1 MTRLDRKRERKRNL
15 LRASRVTT
23 TYIVVAGISI
33 IILLPMYFLIVL
45 SFMSD
50 REAYSWPLAVV
61 PSFGVEL
68 QIGLGDDGS
77 YRMSVFD
84 KNSQKFEPFGPV
96 SFTQSQDD
104 LESVKGFLQRQANC
118 VISKEDLLQKLRQ
131 VTPERPVTF
140 KLRKSLLMNYRVFFE
155 VTRDAGPSVW
165 RSVNVALLTIVIS
178 LSIGGMAGYAFAR
191 YTFKG
196 KNALKLGVLF
206 VRMFPGVA
214 IAIPMV
220 IILGRFGLY
229 DQPLGL
235 SFLYSVGQIALTVW
249 ITASIFL
256 SIPVDLEEAA
266 LIFGTGK
273 WGAFWHVTLPL
284 ALPGLAACAM
294 YSFIGSWNEVI
305 QAIVFTQFRPTF
317 PVVVYQVLV
326 GAKGKV
332 NLVTAGSIAQ
342 ALPAV
347 LFTLFIRKYLL
358 RMWGGVSV

>member
-1 MTRLDRKRERKRNL
+1 VTRLDRQRERKRNL
-15 LRASRVTT
+15 KRASRLAT
-23 TYIVVAGISI
+23 TYIVVIGVSI
-33 IILLPMYFLIVL
+33 VILLPMYFLIVISL
-45 SFMSD
+45 MSD
-50 REAYSWPLAVV
+50 REAYDWPLPAL
-61 PSFGVEL
+61 PSFRVEL
-68 QIGLGDDGS
+68 MIEQTEGGFQ
-77 YRMSVFD
+77 MSVFD
-84 KNSQKFEPFGPV
+84 KRAGEFEPFGPV
-96 SFTQSQDD
+96 VFSDSQQDI
-104 LESVKGFLQRQANC
+104 EKVVGFLRRQANA
-118 VISKEDLLQKLRQ
+118 VISPEDLGEKLQTVDADGWIEFR
-131 VTPERPVTF
+131 
-140 KLRKSLLMNYRVFFE
+140 LRKRLLMNYVVFFT
-155 VTRDAGPSVW
+155 VTRDAIPSVW
-165 RSVNVALLTIVIS
+165 RSVSVALLTILLS

-191 YTFKG
+191 YAFKG

-235 SFLYSVGQIALTVW
+235 SLIYSVGQIALTVW

-273 WGAFWHVTLPL
+273 WGAFRHITLPL
-284 ALPGLAACAM
+284 ALPGLAASAM

-326 GAKGKV
+326 GAKGNV

-347 LFTLFIRKYLL
+347 IFTLIIRKYLL
-358 RMWGGVSV
+358 RMWGGVRV

>member
-1 MTRLDRKRERKRNL
+1 MTRIDKQRERKRNL
-15 LRASRVTT
+15 LRASRLAT
-23 TYIVVAGISI
+23 TYIVVIGVSI
-33 IILLPMYFLIVL
+33 VILLPMYFLFVL
-45 SFMSD
+45 SLMSD
-50 REAYSWPLAVV
+50 REAYDFPLPMT
-61 PSFGVEL
+61 PSFKVEL
-68 QIGLGDDGS
+68 KIRLIDNGYQ
-77 YRMSVFD
+77 MSVFD
-84 KNSQKFEPFGPV
+84 RRSDSYEVFGPV
-96 SFTQSQDD
+96 SFTRSQEDLDD
-104 LESVKGFLQRQANC
+104 VVGFLRRQANALMTAD
-118 VISKEDLLQKLRQ
+118 ELLEKLRS
-131 VTPERPVTF
+131 VGPDGGVTF
-140 KLRKSLLMNYRVFFE
+140 TLRKNLLMNYIVFFD
-155 VTRDAGPSVW
+155 VTRDAAGSVV
-165 RSVNVALLTIVIS
+165 RSINVALLTIVIS

-196 KNALKLGVLF
+196 KNALKLSVLF

-235 SFLYSVGQIALTVW
+235 SLLYSVGQIALTVW

-273 WGAFWHVTLPL
+273 LGAFWHVTLPL

-305 QAIVFTQFRPTF
+305 QAIVFTQFKPTF

-326 GAKGKV
+326 GAKGNV
-332 NLVTAGSIAQ
+332 NLVTAGSLVQ

-347 LFTLFIRKYLL
+347 LFTLIIRKYLL
-358 RMWGGVSV
+358 RMWGGVRV

>member
-1 MTRLDRKRERKRNL
+1 L
-15 LRASRVTT
+15 AT
-23 TYIVVAGISI
+23 TYVVVIGISI
-33 IILLPMYFLIVL
+33 IILLPMYFLVVL
-45 SFMSD
+45 SLMSD
-50 REAYSWPLAVV
+50 REAYDWPLPGV
-61 PSFGVEL
+61 PSFSVEL
-68 QIGLGDDGS
+68 RIELGDDGA
-77 YRMSVFD
+77 YQMSVFD
-84 KNSQKFEPFGPV
+84 NRSQEYEPFGPV
-96 SFTQSQDD
+96 SFTRSQED
-104 LESVKGFLQRQANC
+104 LEDVAGFLKRQANT
-118 VISKEDLLQKLRQ
+118 VISEEDLLQRLRQ
-131 VTPERPVTF
+131 VAPDGPVTF
-140 KLRKSLLMNYRVFFE
+140 RLRKSLLMNYIVFFE
-155 VTRDAGPSVW
+155 VTRDAVASVW
-165 RSVNVALLTIVIS
+165 RSVYVALLTIVIS
-178 LSIGGMAGYAFAR
+178 LTIGGMAGYAFAR

-196 KNALKLGVLF
+196 KNALKLSVLF

-220 IILGRFGLY
+220 IILGRIGLY

-235 SFLYSVGQIALTVW
+235 SLIYSVTQIALTVW
-249 ITASIFL
+249 ITASVFL

-266 LIFGTGK
+266 LIFGTDK

-305 QAIVFTQFRPTF
+305 QAIVFTQFKPTF

-326 GAKGKV
+326 GASSNV

-347 LFTLFIRKYLL
+347 IFTLIIRKYLL